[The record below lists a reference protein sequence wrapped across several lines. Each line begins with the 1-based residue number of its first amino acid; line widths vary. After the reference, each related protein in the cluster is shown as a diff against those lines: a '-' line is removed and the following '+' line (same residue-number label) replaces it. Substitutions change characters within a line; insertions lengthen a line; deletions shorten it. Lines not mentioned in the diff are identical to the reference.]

1 MKRLGM
7 KKLIMAW
14 LGIMLLLSTAAASD
28 LKAPLMPKEQ
38 LKSMLGNR
46 NVIIIDVRIGYD
58 WKESDSKIK
67 GAIRE
72 NPAQLSSWLHKYPKD
87 KTIVLYCA

>member
-1 MKRLGM
+1 MKTV
-7 KKLIMAW
+7 ITAW
-14 LGIMLLLSTAAASD
+14 FGIMLLLSTAAASD
-28 LKAPLMPKEQ
+28 LKAPLMSKEQ
-38 LKSMLGNR
+38 LKSMLGDP
-46 NVIIIDVRIGYD
+46 NVIVVDVRIGYD

-72 NPAQLSSWLHKYPKD
+72 NPAQLSSWLHKYPKG